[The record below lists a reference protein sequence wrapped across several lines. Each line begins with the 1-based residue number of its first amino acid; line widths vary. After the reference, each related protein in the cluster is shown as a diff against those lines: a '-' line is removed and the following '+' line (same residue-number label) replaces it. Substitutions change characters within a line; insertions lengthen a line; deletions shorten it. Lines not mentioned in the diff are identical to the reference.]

1 MPGLQFVANKLRRL
15 LTSQGGASR
24 RWEGPHGP
32 LRLLA
37 LRALRPWL
45 RGPQAIPPLVT
56 LSSLALP
63 PHKEPWDDAGPP
75 RNPGGSP
82 SHVLPLI
89 PLKGPSSA
97 PVTQLPTWAGVEAI
111 RDSVHLPSLAL
122 LIPTDPHVIPEQDPG
137 LSTEG

>member
-1 MPGLQFVANKLRRL
+1 M
-15 LTSQGGASR
+15 
-24 RWEGPHGP
+24 
-32 LRLLA
+32 
-37 LRALRPWL
+37 
-45 RGPQAIPPLVT
+45 
-56 LSSLALP
+56 
-63 PHKEPWDDAGPP
+63 
-75 RNPGGSP
+75 
-82 SHVLPLI
+82 LPLI